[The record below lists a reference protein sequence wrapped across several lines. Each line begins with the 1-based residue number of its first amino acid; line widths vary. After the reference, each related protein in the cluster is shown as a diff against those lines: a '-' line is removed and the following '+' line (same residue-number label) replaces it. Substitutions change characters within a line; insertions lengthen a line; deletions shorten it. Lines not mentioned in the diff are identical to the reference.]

1 MKIGMVTLA
10 LERLSI
16 EQTLKIASDVGFEAI
31 ELTAKEP
38 HFCGKFD
45 LEAIAKIK
53 GLLKANNLNMSAYGS
68 YWGATGH
75 DVWQDD
81 LESAEEVLSI
91 AKEFSTP
98 IVRVWAAGLDG
109 KGSASATSQVMNN
122 SALALKEFSKR
133 AADFDLKVA
142 VEMHVH
148 TLIDSLAS
156 IKQILEMTDE
166 PNFGLNFQPIVMK
179 GFDDQVN
186 VVRAIGEKIFLCHA
200 SNFSC
205 YKEWPSIEDDCM
217 PLSNGITDWKAII
230 SELYKIG
237 YEGYIEIEHV
247 KPSCVVEQLKENYS
261 FLRKCIINA
270 IN

>member
-1 MKIGMVTLA
+1 MRIGVVTLA
-10 LERLSI
+10 LEHLSL
-16 EQTLKIASDVGFEAI
+16 EQAFRTASEIGFKAI
-31 ELTAKEP
+31 ELMAREP
-38 HFCGKFD
+38 HFCGKFE
-45 LEAIAKIK
+45 LEAIARVKE
-53 GLLKANNLNMSAYGS
+53 LLKANNLNMSAYGS
-68 YWGATGH
+68 YWKETGH

-81 LESAEEVLSI
+81 LESAKEVLSI
-91 AKEFSTP
+91 AKEFGTP
-98 IVRVWAAGLDG
+98 IVRVWAPGLDG

-122 SALALKEFSKR
+122 SALALKKFSKL
-133 AADFDLKVA
+133 AADSGLKAA

-179 GFDDQVN
+179 GFDDPVD

-205 YKEWPSIEDDCM
+205 YKERPSIEDDCM

-237 YEGYIEIEHV
+237 YEGHIEIEHV
-247 KPSCVVEQLKENYS
+247 KPTCAVEQLKENYL
-261 FLRKCIINA
+261 FLKKCIA
-270 IN
+270 TL